1 MKTTFSSLMQNE
13 QLLPEEL
20 FLFQHNGYLLITQAL
35 TPALV
40 AELRAT
46 ILQQAAAR
54 IPPLVCED
62 PERPGQ
68 PLKGDVPGTRVLRL
82 SKVLSREPIFWQA
95 ATAPRLVAALTQ
107 LLEPNVEVV
116 LNRHNH
122 ATLRP
127 PGAAQ
132 LEWHRDVANW
142 SRPVVTAIFYLEDST
157 VESGCTYVVPGSQQM
172 LAYHGTLS
180 GHGRLDTLGRLGQQA
195 MPVLAKAGDV
205 MLMHGLVIHSAGANG
220 SASSRMSMT
229 LGYHAADELGGKEEP
244 DKRLVAGERILR
256 HN

>member
-1 MKTTFSSLMQNE
+1 MQNQ

-20 FLFQHNGYLLITQAL
+20 FLFQHNGYLLLPQAL
-35 TPALV
+35 EPALL
-40 AELRAT
+40 AGLRAT

-54 IPPLVCED
+54 IAPLVCED

-68 PLKGDVPGTRVLRL
+68 PKQGDIPGARVLRL
-82 SKVLSREPIFWQA
+82 SKVIDRDPIFWTA

-107 LLEPNVEVV
+107 LLEPNVELV

-142 SRPVVTAIFYLEDST
+142 SRPIITAIFYLEEST
-157 VESGCTYVVPGSQQM
+157 VESGCTYVIPGSQQM
-172 LAYHGTLS
+172 LAYHGRLS
-180 GHGRLDTLGRLGQQA
+180 GHGRLDSLGRLGQQA
-195 MPVLAKAGDV
+195 VPLLAQAGDV
-205 MLMHGLVIHSAGANG
+205 LLMHGLVLHSAGANR
-220 SASSRMSMT
+220 SPTSRMSMT
-229 LGYHAADELGGKEEP
+229 LGYHAADELGASREP
-244 DKRLVAGERILR
+244 DKRLVAGERVLR

>member
-1 MKTTFSSLMQNE
+1 MKDDFMPNTQHLI
-13 QLLPEEL
+13 PEEL
-20 FLFQHNGYLLITQAL
+20 FLFQHNGYLLLPQAL
-35 TPALV
+35 EPSVVTG
-40 AELRAT
+40 LRET
-46 ILQQAAAR
+46 IIQQAEAR

-68 PLKGDVPGTRVLRL
+68 PKKGDIPGARVLRL
-82 SKVLSREPIFWQA
+82 SKVIDRHPIFWTA
-95 ATAPRLVAALTQ
+95 ASAPRLVTALTQ
-107 LLEPNVEVV
+107 LLEPNVELV

-142 SRPVVTAIFYLEDST
+142 SRPIITAIFYLEDAT
-157 VESGCTYVVPGSQQM
+157 VESGCTYVLPGSQHM
-172 LAYHGTLS
+172 LAYHGTLR

-195 MPVLAKAGDV
+195 VPILAPAGTVL
-205 MLMHGLVIHSAGANG
+205 LMHGLVLHSAGANR
-220 SASSRMSMT
+220 SNASRMSMT
-229 LGYHAADELGGKEEP
+229 LGYHAADELGASEEP